1 MMKDKTWKSTILD
14 WSWTPETSFKG
25 SSMAL
30 ESIAVTYLE
39 GFTYRYTGMGPQ
51 ILAPKKNKYTFN
63 YSDIFYFQTMFPFKT
78 K

>member
-1 MMKDKTWKSTILD
+1 
-14 WSWTPETSFKG
+14 
-25 SSMAL
+25 MAL